1 MKVRFGCKKCLVSQ
15 IENPQDVKKEQL
27 LFKGQSIELM
37 YYECPVC
44 RSKNYVQAD
53 NAQSKEWLTKMLM
66 LTKQQI
72 GANRAGRRGKNT
84 GKARKI
90 QIHLRKV
97 RNELQ
102 KELENAGYNFVEC
115 EVINGDE
122 M

>member
-1 MKVRFGCKKCLVSQ
+1 MKVKFSCKKCLVSQ
-15 IENPQDVKKEQL
+15 LENPAEVKKEKG

-44 RSKNYVQAD
+44 GNKNFVQAD
-53 NAQSKEWLTKMLM
+53 NTQSKEWLQKMFD

-72 GANRAGRRGKNT
+72 GVNRAGRRGKNA
-84 GKARKI
+84 GKAKKI
-90 QIHLRKV
+90 QIHLRKI

-102 KELENAGYNFVEC
+102 KELENAGYKFVEC
-115 EVINGDE
+115 EVVNGDK